1 MKSKFATSLN
11 KNNETL
17 KKIFKTICRFGEK
30 GSRRLSMP
38 KFEAFLAVRYPDE
51 FISSIAKY
59 FSFGE
64 GVSIESYISEF
75 EKLLSMSD
83 DRLLH
88 FVFEAFD
95 TNHDNYLCYAD
106 TFLMIAQRKADTY
119 DRDLVK
125 LRQMFYLKKSRNS
138 PGRKTN
144 AGGRRPSF
152 SGGGEE
158 EETKFKRKRVPY
170 YNLDKPEALTF
181 EDFSRVEFGG
191 KPQFLWDFL
200 KYTCGIETQETNA
213 PINSFLSRQSTEEI
227 LEEASLSSAALVLL
241 AKDERAGYFKE
252 LVSARQ
258 QDVIS
263 QHTHTESHVILGKF
277 RMLRESRTAR
287 KMISK
292 ESIIAGFVRPTQT
305 KFFGAHCDYLA
316 ERFYDLLSGS
326 KSVTVT
332 KPRFCRKAFQ
342 LLQSAELLRMKL
354 EFKLYDSQRDGV
366 ISVDELYDMQTSLPP
381 DSRAYHECSR

>member
-1 MKSKFATSLN
+1 
-11 KNNETL
+11 
-17 KKIFKTICRFGEK
+17 
-30 GSRRLSMP
+30 
-38 KFEAFLAVRYPDE
+38 
-51 FISSIAKY
+51 
-59 FSFGE
+59 
-64 GVSIESYISEF
+64 
-75 EKLLSMSD
+75 MSD
-83 DRLLH
+83 YRLLH

-144 AGGRRPSF
+144 AGGRRPSST
-152 SGGGEE
+152 SGSGEGEE
-158 EETKFKRKRVPY
+158 AKFKRKRVPY
-170 YNLDKPEALTF
+170 YNPDKPEALTF
-181 EDFSRVEFGG
+181 EDFSRIEFGG

-200 KYTCGIETQETNA
+200 KYTCGIVAQDTNV
-213 PINSFLSRQSTEEI
+213 PIASFLSRQSTEEV
-227 LEEASLSSAALVLL
+227 LEEASLSSAASVSL
-241 AKDERAGYFKE
+241 AKDERASYFKE

-263 QHTHTESHVILGKF
+263 QHTHTESQVILGKLK
-277 RMLRESRTAR
+277 MLRDNATAR
-287 KMISK
+287 RMISK

-326 KSVTVT
+326 NSVTVT
-332 KPRFCRKAFQ
+332 KPRFCRKVFQ
-342 LLQSAELLRMKL
+342 
-354 EFKLYDSQRDGV
+354 
-366 ISVDELYDMQTSLPP
+366 
-381 DSRAYHECSR
+381 